1 LEYCYIAPKD
11 DELMHYGVKGMHWGI
26 RRYQP
31 YPDGKHGTFLT
42 KRQAKRAQGTM
53 NMNAYTS
60 AVASHYK
67 DKSTKRAVKFM
78 MKAEVANAE
87 NKIKKRDRLTRKAQK
102 EARDAQFH
110 SETMKR
116 AQDAVN
122 ESIKRLD
129 AGGWN
134 VKSIDKKGMLI
145 ANRTLGDIMF
155 RPRLDRASVG
165 GIIPTLLFAPR
176 GTERH
181 YKVTEKFDTKK
192 GMSSQN
198 KHELNNP
205 IKPAHDVLKIKPP
218 KGYEKV
224 QQDPAEKAFLNLPRV
239 SVKKKKR

>member
-1 LEYCYIAPKD
+1 
-11 DELMHYGVKGMHWGI
+11 MHYGVKGMHWGI

-67 DKSTKRAVKFM
+67 DKSARRAAKFM
-78 MKAEVANAE
+78 MKAEVADTK
-87 NKIKKRDRLTRKAQK
+87 NKIRKRDRLTRKAQK
-102 EARDAQFH
+102 ELRDAQFH

-122 ESIKRLD
+122 ESIRRLD

-134 VKSIDKKGMLI
+134 VKSVDKRGMLI
-145 ANRTLGDIMF
+145 ANRTFADIMF
-155 RPRLDRASVG
+155 RPRLDRASAG

-181 YKVTEKFDTKK
+181 YKVTEKLDTKR
-192 GMSSQN
+192 GMSAQN
-198 KHELNNP
+198 KRELNNP
-205 IKPAHDVLKIKPP
+205 IKPAHDILKIKPP
-218 KGYEKV
+218 RGYGQVK
-224 QQDPAEKAFLNLPRV
+224 QDPAEKAFLNMKGV
-239 SVKKKKR
+239 SVKKRKQR

>member
-1 LEYCYIAPKD
+1 MEYCYVVPQE

-31 YPDGKHGTFLT
+31 YPDGKHGPFLT

-53 NMNAYTS
+53 NINAYTS
-60 AVASHYK
+60 AIASHYK
-67 DKSTKRAVKFM
+67 DKSARRAAKFM
-78 MKAEVANAE
+78 MKAEVADTK
-87 NKIKKRDRLTRKAQK
+87 NKIRKRDRLTRKAQK
-102 EARDAQFH
+102 ELQDAQFH

-116 AQDAVN
+116 AQNAVN

-134 VKSIDKKGMLI
+134 VKSVDKRGMLI
-145 ANRTLGDIMF
+145 ANRTFADMMF
-155 RPRLDRASVG
+155 RPRLDRASIG

-181 YKVTEKFDTKK
+181 YKVTEKLDTKR
-192 GMSSQN
+192 GMSAQN

-218 KGYEKV
+218 RGYGQVK
-224 QQDPAEKAFLNLPRV
+224 QDPAEKAFLNMKGV